1 MISSTL
7 CAEVVLIEG
16 KKIKL
21 KYLWNF
27 LGSNEESCW
36 EEFCVC
42 KTGKET
48 ISCQNNT
55 IFSLLQVQIWRF
67 VSLRWDLYNG

>member
-21 KYLWNF
+21 KYLWNI

-36 EEFCVC
+36 
-42 KTGKET
+42 
-48 ISCQNNT
+48 
-55 IFSLLQVQIWRF
+55 
-67 VSLRWDLYNG
+67 